1 MLKTKNNLLGIAMSL
16 FTIKL
21 GKTGFSLDV
30 TLDEVEDG
38 FIHSFTGQFK
48 KEGSETSYPKLYW
61 QIVKMAVGIE
71 RIGNV
76 GFALDVDGNT
86 EPFTSLYDIRSGV
99 YRDQVANAIIS
110 VETHL
115 NHDLLVLNGID
126 REKCK
131 HIDDD
136 VIALA
141 IKYIESIQTLNA
153 GITGFFTEYNSDN
166 VKKFVSLLLEND
178 FETLNYGGFV
188 SQEAAMYFR
197 PQSAL
202 VEEE

>member
-1 MLKTKNNLLGIAMSL
+1 MPL

-30 TLDEVEDG
+30 TLDEVEEG
-38 FIHSFTGQFK
+38 FVHSFTGQFK
-48 KEGSETSYPKLYW
+48 KEGTETSYPKLYW
-61 QIVKMAVGIE
+61 QIVKMSVGIE
-71 RIGNV
+71 RIGGV
-76 GFALDVDGNT
+76 GFALDVDGDT

-99 YRDQVANAIIS
+99 YRDQVANAICS
-110 VETHL
+110 AYTHL

-126 REKCK
+126 RENCEY
-131 HIDDD
+131 IGDD

-153 GITGFFTEYNSDN
+153 GITGFFTDHDSDN
-166 VKKFVSLLLEND
+166 VKRFVSLLLEND
-178 FETLNYGGFV
+178 FEMLNYGGFV
-188 SQEAAMYFR
+188 RREAAMYFR